1 LVVELV
7 EALTN
12 LQMSQAAAAV
22 EAESKHSHLNY
33 CLRER
38 TQSRLEAVVQVVVQA
53 FAASVHPVVIHFLET
68 LLVLVVA
75 VADLLPKLVELEGL
89 VVEEDKVNLVQL
101 V

>member
-1 LVVELV
+1 
-7 EALTN
+7 
-12 LQMSQAAAAV
+12 
-22 EAESKHSHLNY
+22 
-33 CLRER
+33 
-38 TQSRLEAVVQVVVQA
+38 VQVVVQA
-53 FAASVHPVVIHFLET
+53 FAASVHPVVIHILET